1 MTLPEQSVLQAVT
14 RIELYRVRIPLAAP
28 FRTAHGVQRERD
40 VIVLA
45 ARDVEGRTGWGECVA
60 MNQPGYSSEYTEGAA
75 HVLTHHLVPNVMA
88 GEPMSSVAGHPMA
101 KAALEMALLDLALRR
116 SSRSLT
122 AELGGHGRPVVVG
135 AVVGLTSDVASL
147 MAEVDRL
154 VEDGY
159 TRIKVKVRPGWDR
172 VPLAAVRTAHPELD
186 LWADANGEYGP
197 DDLAAL
203 CGLDDLELGLI
214 EQPFDADELLLHAT
228 LAEAAETPVCLDE
241 SIVSPGTLRVAIE
254 LGAIDVL
261 NLKPGRVGG
270 LRAALHLLDIC
281 RGHGIDV
288 WCGGMLET
296 GIGRAAN
303 LALATVPGMTLP
315 GDLSASARYF
325 PRDLT
330 APFELGPGGTLTP
343 PSGFGL
349 GLGPDPDALAA
360 MAISI
365 RTIHP

>member
-1 MTLPEQSVLQAVT
+1 MTRVLVLNGPNLG
-14 RIELYRVRIPLAAP
+14 RL
-28 FRTAHGVQRERD
+28 GSREPD
-40 VIVLA
+40 VY
-45 ARDVEGRTGWGECVA
+45 GST
-60 MNQPGYSSEYTEGAA
+60 
-75 HVLTHHLVPNVMA
+75 TH
-88 GEPMSSVAGHPMA
+88 
-101 KAALEMALLDLALRR
+101 
-116 SSRSLT
+116 
-122 AELGGHGRPVVVG
+122 
-135 AVVGLTSDVASL
+135 
-147 MAEVDRL
+147 
-154 VEDGY
+154 
-159 TRIKVKVRPGWDR
+159 
-172 VPLAAVRTAHPELD
+172 
-186 LWADANGEYGP
+186 
-197 DDLAAL
+197 DDLVAL

-325 PRDLT
+325 LRDLT

-343 PSGFGL
+343 PPGFGL

-360 MAISI
+360 MATSI